1 MFAEHLHNTIVLLK
15 SNPALAFA
23 LAGVVLALIYFKP
36 REMGKLVLFG
46 LFITVVFY
54 FITLFAEMLDFGSK
68 QKDQMIYKSRNVI
81 DE

>member
-1 MFAEHLHNTIVLLK
+1 MFAEHLHNTIALLK
-15 SNPALAFA
+15 SNSVPVFA
-23 LAGVVLALIYFKP
+23 LAGATLALIYFKP
-36 REMGKLVLFG
+36 REMCKILLFG

-54 FITLFAEMLDFGSK
+54 FITLFAETLDIGSK

>member
-15 SNPALAFA
+15 SNPALAFV
-23 LAGVVLALIYFKP
+23 LAGVILALFYFKP
-36 REMGKLVLFG
+36 KEMGKLVLFG
-46 LFITVVFY
+46 LFIIVVFY
-54 FITLFAEMLDFGSK
+54 FITLFAEMLDVGSK